1 MVLSNNSMAAIY
13 GDRVDKAER
22 DRVIVTVFRLL
33 CAVPPIVCAL
43 FLRSLTEIVDY
54 AGECTFALYT
64 LLVSLQ
70 RSASWCSFML
80 YCAFCSWWHAM
91 QQAVLCT
98 TDNSRLIAACEL

>member
-1 MVLSNNSMAAIY
+1 MVLSNNSMAAVY

-54 AGECTFALYT
+54 AGECT
-64 LLVSLQ
+64 
-70 RSASWCSFML
+70 
-80 YCAFCSWWHAM
+80 
-91 QQAVLCT
+91 
-98 TDNSRLIAACEL
+98 

>member
-54 AGECTFALYT
+54 AGECT
-64 LLVSLQ
+64 
-70 RSASWCSFML
+70 SASDKLHLSLHSSASQCSFML
-80 YCAFCSWWHAM
+80 HCAFLQLVGMRCSKQYSA
-91 QQAVLCT
+91 QLAIV
-98 TDNSRLIAACEL
+98 D